1 MAPKGTDLNPGAE
14 EVSSMGFTH
23 REILS
28 VLWGVLL
35 GMMMAALDST
45 IVTTALPRIATD
57 LDGFLHLSWVVTA
70 YLLTST
76 VAAPIYGKLSDLYGR
91 RRLLQ
96 FSIAVFVLAS
106 ASCGLAQNMS
116 MLIGSR
122 ALQGIGGGG
131 LFSLGQA
138 AIADVVSA
146 RERGRYQGYI
156 TGIWGLASIAG
167 PLVGGLC
174 TDYLTWRWAFWINL
188 PIGAI
193 AFFFVAWALKRIPVR
208 GRHERQSIDF
218 LGVAL
223 MMPGVTAWMLVCA
236 WGGTAYPW
244 GSPMILGLAG
254 AGLCFLLAF
263 ALQELRARE
272 ALLPPRLFMNR
283 NIRTVLLTQFIIAS
297 TLLSTALLLPVFLQ
311 LVAGYSASESGLFM
325 IPLIGTQMIGSIT
338 TGYRMRAT
346 GRYKLSPQI
355 GFLGIMVSFILYATM
370 TAMTPYWLIAIYF
383 MVNGISVGLCMS
395 PMTVAGQNAADF
407 RDLGAFTGTSGFF
420 RSLGGSFG
428 TALLWTALVMAFGV
442 SLADGHL
449 GFGPDVLRGGP
460 QALADL
466 PANIRAVIIPDL
478 THAFA
483 ITFGIAAV
491 IAFIGFIAISF
502 LEEVPLRTTPGKAPV
517 AEASGGE

>member
-1 MAPKGTDLNPGAE
+1 MAPRGTDLNPAAE
-14 EVSSMGFTH
+14 TVSASGFTH

-35 GMMMAALDST
+35 GMTMAALDST

-91 RRLLQ
+91 RRLLL
-96 FSIAVFVLAS
+96 FAITVFIIASL
-106 ASCGLAQNMS
+106 SCGLAQNMG
-116 MLIGSR
+116 MLIASR

-156 TGIWGLASIAG
+156 TGIWGVASIAG
-167 PLVGGLC
+167 PLIGGLC

-188 PIGAI
+188 PVGII
-193 AFFFVAWALKRIPVR
+193 AFIFVNGALKRIPVKN
-208 GRHERQSIDF
+208 ERRQIDF

-236 WGGTAYPW
+236 WGGTTYPW
-244 GSPMILGLAG
+244 GSPMILGLTG
-254 AGLCFLLAF
+254 IGLCFLIGF

-272 ALLPPRLFMNR
+272 ALLPPRLLINH
-283 NIRTVLLTQFIIAS
+283 NIRTVLITQFLIAS

-311 LVAGYSASESGLFM
+311 VVAGYTASQSGAFM
-325 IPLIGTQMIGSIT
+325 IPLIGTQMVGSIT
-338 TGYRMRAT
+338 TGHRMRAT
-346 GRYKLSPQI
+346 GRYKRSPQL
-355 GFLGIMVSFILYATM
+355 GFLGIMISFILYATM
-370 TAMTPYWLIAIYF
+370 TATTPVWLIACYF
-383 MVNGISVGLCMS
+383 MVNGIAVGLCMS

-428 TALLWTALVMAFGV
+428 TALLWTALVLAFGHF
-442 SLADGHL
+442 LASANL
-449 GFGPDVLRGGP
+449 GIGPEVLRGGP
-460 QALADL
+460 EALSSL
-466 PANIRAVIIPDL
+466 PPEARATIVPDL

-491 IAFIGFIAISF
+491 IAFIGFVAISF
-502 LEEVPLRTTPGKAPV
+502 LEEVPLKTIAGKAPV
-517 AEASGGE
+517 ERAGE

>member
-1 MAPKGTDLNPGAE
+1 MAPRGTDLQPGVEA
-14 EVSSMGFTH
+14 VSSSGFTH

-96 FSIAVFVLAS
+96 FAIAVFVVAS
-106 ASCGLAQNMS
+106 ASCGLAQNMG
-116 MLIGSR
+116 MLIASR

-188 PIGAI
+188 PVGVI
-193 AFFFVAWALKRIPVR
+193 AFVFVDWALKRIPVKK
-208 GRHERQSIDF
+208 ERRSIDY

-236 WGGTAYPW
+236 WGGTTYPW
-244 GSPMILGLAG
+244 TSPMILGLAG
-254 AGLCFLLAF
+254 AGFCFLIAF

-272 ALLPPRLFMNR
+272 ALLPPRLLINR
-283 NIRTVLLTQFIIAS
+283 NIRTVLVTQFIIAS
-297 TLLSTALLLPVFLQ
+297 TLLSTALLVPVFLQ
-311 LVAGYSASESGLFM
+311 LVAGYSASQSGLFM
-325 IPLIGTQMIGSIT
+325 IPLIGSQMAGSIT

-346 GRYKLSPQI
+346 GRYKRSPQI

-370 TAMTPYWLIAIYF
+370 TATTPFWLIAIYF
-383 MVNGISVGLCMS
+383 MLNGIAVGLCMS

-428 TALLWTALVMAFGV
+428 TALLWTALVVAFGYF
-442 SLADGHL
+442 LADGHL

-466 PANIRAVIIPDL
+466 PADVRATIIPDL

-483 ITFGIAAV
+483 VTFDIAAV
-491 IAFIGFIAISF
+491 ISFIGFIAICF
-502 LEEVPLRTTPGKAPV
+502 LEEVPLKTIAGKAPV
-517 AEASGGE
+517 HEAAGE

>member
-1 MAPKGTDLNPGAE
+1 MAPKGTDVSAGAE
-14 EVSSMGFTH
+14 VSESGFTH

-45 IVTTALPRIATD
+45 IVMTALPRIATD

-96 FSIAVFVLAS
+96 FAIVVFVLSS
-106 ASCGLAQNMS
+106 AACGLAQNMA
-116 MLIGSR
+116 MLIAAR
-122 ALQGIGGGG
+122 ACQGIGGGG

-188 PIGAI
+188 PVGAI
-193 AFFFVAWALKRIPVR
+193 AFFFVAWALKRLPVKN
-208 GRHERQSIDF
+208 ERRSIDF

-223 MMPGVTAWMLVCA
+223 MVPGVTAWMLVCA
-236 WGGTAYPW
+236 WGGTSYDW
-244 GSPMILGLAG
+244 DSPMILGLSG
-254 AGLCFLLAF
+254 AGLCFLIAF
-263 ALQELRARE
+263 ALQELRARD
-272 ALLPPRLFMNR
+272 ALLPPRLFLNH
-283 NIRTVLLTQFIIAS
+283 NIRTVFLTQFIIAS

-311 LVAGYSASESGLFM
+311 LVAGYTASQSGGFM
-325 IPLIGTQMIGSIT
+325 IPLIGSQMVGSIVV
-338 TGYRMRAT
+338 GRRMRDN
-346 GRYKLSPQI
+346 GRYKRYPQL
-355 GFLGIMVSFILYATM
+355 GFLGIMLSFVAYATM
-370 TAMTPYWLIAIYF
+370 TATTPAWLIACYF
-383 MVNGISVGLCMS
+383 MLNGVAVGLCMS
-395 PMTVAGQNAADF
+395 PMTVAGQNASDF

-428 TALLWTALVMAFGV
+428 TALLWTVLVMAFGYF
-442 SLADGHL
+442 LAGSHL
-449 GFGPDVLRGGP
+449 GLGPEVLRGGP
-460 QALADL
+460 QALAEL
-466 PANIRAVIIPDL
+466 PAATRAVILPDL
-478 THAFA
+478 TRGFMVTFA
-483 ITFGIAAV
+483 IAAA
-491 IAFIGFIAISF
+491 ISFTGFIAMCF
-502 LEEVPLRTTPGKAPV
+502 LEEIPLRTTIARASSV
-517 AEASGGE
+517 QASAE